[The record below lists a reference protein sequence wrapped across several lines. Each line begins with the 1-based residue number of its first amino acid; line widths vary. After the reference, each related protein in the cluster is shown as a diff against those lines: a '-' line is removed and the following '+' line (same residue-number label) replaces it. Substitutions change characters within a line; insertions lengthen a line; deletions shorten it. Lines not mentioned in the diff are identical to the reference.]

1 MNQCKIEKS
10 FASENDMEKI
20 SKYTRREL
28 SADELYIFNV
38 TLCSND
44 IDRDYEKFSVD
55 ALNEMAS
62 LFIGKTG
69 IFDHSMK
76 SSDQKA
82 RIFDTYVEKQEG
94 EVTADGEALYCLR
107 ARAYML
113 KNDENKFL
121 IDEIDAGIKK
131 EVSVSCS
138 MGKSVCSVCGNN
150 THSGEC
156 SHIKGRVYNGRQC
169 YYILSDAKDA
179 YEFSFVAV
187 PAQRDAGIT
196 KAFELKNKNADE
208 IVKTIG
214 ACDTD
219 VTLSKSQ
226 LVKLNAYIDDLK
238 ERASLGETYKE
249 QLSKEVTKL
258 FAQKFPNM
266 DRKLLSSVVSVMTA
280 KELLGF
286 KQGVTD
292 KNAPLPKPQ
301 LLAKNNKNN
310 NNENYSQFKI

>member
-10 FASENDMEKI
+10 FADESDMEKI
-20 SKYTRREL
+20 SKYTRRQL
-28 SADELYIFNV
+28 SAEELYIFNV
-38 TLCSND
+38 TLCNND
-44 IDRDYEKFSVD
+44 VDRDFEKFSVD
-55 ALNEMAS
+55 TLNEMAD

-94 EVTADGEALYCLR
+94 EKTADGEELYCLR

-113 KNDENKFL
+113 KNDENKLL

-138 MGKSVCSVCGNN
+138 MGKSVCSVCGGDV
-150 THSGEC
+150 HSGAC
-156 SHIKGRVYNGRQC
+156 SHIKGRVYNGKQC
-169 YYILSDAKDA
+169 FHILSDAKDA

-196 KAFELKNKNADE
+196 KAFDVKNKDSAE

-219 VTLSKSQ
+219 ITLSKSQ
-226 LVKLNAYIDDLK
+226 LVSLNAYIGDLQEK
-238 ERASLGETYKE
+238 ALLGEEYKK
-249 QLSKEVTKL
+249 QLSEDVIKL
-258 FAQKFPNM
+258 FALNFPDM
-266 DRKLLSSVVSVMTA
+266 DRKLFSSVVSVMTF
-280 KELLGF
+280 KELRAF
-286 KQGVTD
+286 KHGLSD
-292 KNAPLPKPQ
+292 KVPSPQPQ
-301 LLAKNNKNN
+301 LLTRNNKKNSENN
-310 NNENYSQFKI
+310 SQFKI